1 MQKIQANIIGE
12 IISSNAAEAHSLYK
26 KSCFGEPVR
35 GKIQYSLSEALF
47 LLEKNKIEILS
58 RNKRILEKELINKL
72 KRIDK
77 KIQVKYPVFKDLR
90 EKGYIVKTAL
100 KFGAD
105 FRIYDKGQKPGEKH
119 AKWIVFADH
128 ESRKLTW
135 PEFSAKN
142 RVAHS
147 TKKNLL
153 LAIVDEEGD
162 ITYYEVRWLR
172 P

>member
-1 MQKIQANIIGE
+1 MNKIQAHVTKE
-12 IISSNAAEAHSLYK
+12 IISSNASEAHALHK
-26 KSCFGEPVR
+26 KSCFGKIVR
-35 GKIQYSLSEALF
+35 GKIQYSLPETLF
-47 LLEKNKIEILS
+47 LMEKKKIEIFS
-58 RNKRILEKELINKL
+58 GNKKISEKELINKL

-77 KIQVKYPVFKDLR
+77 KIQIKYPVFKDLR

-105 FRIYDKGQKPGEKH
+105 FRVYDKDAKPGNKH

-128 ESRKLTW
+128 ESKRLTW

-162 ITYYEVRWLR
+162 ITYYEVKWVK